1 MSSPRFRGSGTEEEY
16 TERNQLLQD
25 ILSLI
30 EGTSYKVR
38 TARKSRK
45 ACHAEPGV
53 EARKSAAAARDVHAA
68 RYAERSTAFID
79 ECDTVEEE
87 IDVASPTA
95 YATPEQLLTR
105 MVTPDDAE
113 REWDDVISECALGI
127 SRPASTEPQSAAAT
141 HARSAD
147 IAATP
152 ATAGRWSAEPP
163 RGADTE
169 TAAAASATAGCIL

>member
-1 MSSPRFRGSGTEEEY
+1 MGALFAG
-16 TERNQLLQD
+16 
-25 ILSLI
+25 
-30 EGTSYKVR
+30 
-38 TARKSRK
+38 
-45 ACHAEPGV
+45 
-53 EARKSAAAARDVHAA
+53 
-68 RYAERSTAFID
+68 
-79 ECDTVEEE
+79 
-87 IDVASPTA
+87 PTA

-152 ATAGRWSAEPP
+152 ATAATAGRRSAEPP

-169 TAAAASATAGCIL
+169 TAAAASAATGCRSAEATHSQAPPSYPRRGRYFYFRYNKRYCNVGVTKVVCDP